1 MAARLWK
8 HSAILVV
15 TPLLLLGGC
24 ATRPVNP
31 PIKKYNPEQISP
43 FDRLDESRDGRQDM
57 VILAFS
63 GGGMRAAA
71 FSYGTLETLQRI
83 EVTTTSGKKI
93 RLLDEVD
100 LITGVS
106 GGSFTALAYGMYG
119 EQLFNF
125 YEHRFLKRN
134 VQGEL
139 IARILNPL
147 NWPALASAGWS
158 RSEIAAQLYDEILFN
173 DATFAE
179 LERTGGPM
187 IAVSSTELTTGSR
200 IVFLQQNFDVM
211 CADLGPFKLSRAAAA
226 SSAVPVVL
234 APITI
239 NNYGGTCGYEEPA
252 WILSLVKTDRKQR
265 SASRILNR
273 LQDLREIVDATQNP
287 YLHLVDG
294 GVADN
299 LGLRGVLDFI
309 GTFEALHEAGQPAP
323 LDNVRRLIIF
333 VVNAA
338 SSPSTSW
345 NLSERPPGG
354 IRTLVQAVGVPIDRF
369 SAESVELLQDIKA
382 RWALLRQIRHSDAFA
397 DNKDPALA
405 QAVEAPDTDIYVVDV
420 SFDALSDKSER
431 GNLNQLPTSLALPD
445 DAIDRLRSAA
455 RTIILASPE
464 FQEAL
469 ERAGAR
475 IIDPPETVNGCPL
488 EQGEASAH
496 PEAGRLTD
504 HDSTDRQC
512 DAQGKQ

>member
-1 MAARLWK
+1 MVVRSWNYAALLAAT
-8 HSAILVV
+8 S
-15 TPLLLLGGC
+15 LLLIGGC

-31 PIKKYNPEQISP
+31 AIIRYDPQQMSP
-43 FDRLDESRDGRQDM
+43 FDRLEGNRRGRQDM

-83 EVTTTSGKKI
+83 EVTGASGEKI

-106 GGSFTALAYGMYG
+106 GGSFTALAYGFYG
-119 EQLFNF
+119 RHLFDF
-125 YEHRFLKRN
+125 YEDRFLKRN

-139 IARILNPL
+139 IARILNPV
-147 NWPALASAGWS
+147 NWPALASARWS
-158 RSEIAAQLYDEILFN
+158 RSELAAKLYDEVLFN
-173 DATFAE
+173 NATFAE
-179 LERTGGPM
+179 LERKGGPM
-187 IAVSSTELTTGSR
+187 IAVSATELTTGSR

-211 CADLGPFKLSRAAAA
+211 CADLGPIKLSRAAAA

-239 NNYGGTCGYEEPA
+239 NNYGGTCGYEEPDWSHA
-252 WILSLVKTDRKQR
+252 LASADTVQR

-273 LQDLREIVDATQNP
+273 LQDLREIVDSTQNP
-287 YLHLVDG
+287 YFHLVDG
-294 GVADN
+294 GISDN

-345 NLSERPPGG
+345 NLSERPPGA

-369 SAESVELLQDIKA
+369 SSESVELLQDIKA
-382 RWALLRQIRHSDAFA
+382 RWALLGQIRNSEAFRG
-397 DNKDPALA
+397 NKDPTLA
-405 QAVEAPDTDIYVVDV
+405 RAVEAPDTDIYVVNV
-420 SFDALSDKSER
+420 SFDALADQAER
-431 GNLNQLPTSLALPD
+431 DGLNQLPTSLALPD
-445 DAIDRLRSAA
+445 EAIDRLRNAA
-455 RTIILASPE
+455 STIILASPE
-464 FQEAL
+464 FQAAL
-469 ERAGAR
+469 KAAGAR
-475 IIDPPETVNGCPL
+475 IVDQPETGKVERDAVPAENNKA
-488 EQGEASAH
+488 EA
-496 PEAGRLTD
+496 P
-504 HDSTDRQC
+504 
-512 DAQGKQ
+512 